1 MRFARALSL
10 YVSSSCVRLAFVSPH
25 AARIT
30 PHKSRFISIE
40 AGDEADRYPSIY
52 LFQRWRRR
60 RGRNPSKIYWTGF
73 NWLDVARFDTKSFHV
88 ESLDGGRN
96 RNSRKLPRSWRK
108 DGSIG
113 RGRVFRL
120 FVLTSFV
127 NNVYM
132 AANYRC
138 VRISAEGGVRRS
150 LPLVPPEITEWR
162 CIK

>member
-1 MRFARALSL
+1 MEEEEGEESVQDLLNGVQLIGRCSIRYEKFPRG
-10 YVSSSCVRLAFVSPH
+10 
-25 AARIT
+25 
-30 PHKSRFISIE
+30 IS
-40 AGDEADRYPSIY
+40 
-52 LFQRWRRR
+52 RWRKK
-60 RGRNPSKIYWTGF
+60 PELEETASI
-73 NWLDVARFDTKSFHV
+73 L
-88 ESLDGGRN
+88 
-96 RNSRKLPRSWRK
+96 K